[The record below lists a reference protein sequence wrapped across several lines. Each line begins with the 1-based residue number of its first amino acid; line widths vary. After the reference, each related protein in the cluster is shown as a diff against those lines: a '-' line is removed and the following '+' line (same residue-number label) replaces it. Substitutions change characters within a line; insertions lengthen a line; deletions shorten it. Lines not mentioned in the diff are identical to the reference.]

1 MGSRRWF
8 RRILRRRD
16 AASYRAPTIERL
28 EPRLLFGGGP
38 TLGTAGVSVSDSK
51 AYLQAVHDIYPA
63 IEDCPRSIEA
73 PGILVNDKF
82 QVQPQITVIEG
93 PFHGQLELRQDGS
106 FLYTP
111 KANWSGQD
119 RFIYQLTSEGLVSN
133 LATVYIPVAAV
144 NDPPTFIAGN
154 DITVRQDAGLCLF
167 SGWARWISAGPA
179 DESSQSVR
187 FLAEVDRPDL
197 FEALPAI
204 LEDGTLRF
212 KPAAGAIGTATITV
226 WAKDDGGTANGGSD
240 LSEPA
245 SFKITIGQPA
255 SQQRRIRGW
264 LPTIRQGDQ
273 KNKGVSVGQLISQ
286 LDIGQDENGVRLVGL
301 AITGIDKTAGIW
313 EYSAD
318 KGLTWQAL
326 CIPAEGKGI
335 FLPADNQTRIRFV
348 PNLDFCGTLERGLVC
363 RAWDGQLAKDFGTR
377 YLDDLSGHL
386 GNSII
391 EIGIVVNPVI
401 RLSPSRRDN
410 TLTIY
415 QHQDSI
421 RAVYGNRTILNLPLG
436 TFEQLIVIGA
446 KATADKLVVDL
457 GKGGAFSIPEGILF
471 EADTGTDTL
480 ILMGSQANDR
490 FEVYSNVVFLEDL
503 AVTWDGLEQIELHGL
518 DGDDIFQICSIGAPT
533 MIKDTNGRDILN
545 FWFALSSL
553 NIDLSKSKGQWQNV
567 LIGSAPLALVG
578 TFEDVIGTSWSDMI
592 KGNNADNRIW
602 GWCGDDVIYGG
613 GGNDWLFG
621 HTGKDLL
628 FGQSGNDLLFGGE
641 GMDRL
646 DGGSGNNI
654 LIGGAGKDLLLGSG
668 GQNILIGGSTVF
680 DENTDALK
688 AIMAQWSSRQ
698 SFATKVQ
705 KLTYG
710 GGLNG
715 SYVLILGRTVLADL
729 DLDQAK
735 KQDQD
740 WLFPL

>member
-8 RRILRRRD
+8 RRILKRKD
-16 AASYRAPTIERL
+16 AAASRAPTIERL
-28 EPRLLFGGGP
+28 EPRVLFGGGP
-38 TLGTAGVSVSDSK
+38 AFLE
-51 AYLQAVHDIYPA
+51 AVNDIYPA
-63 IEDCPRSIEA
+63 IEDRPRLVEA
-73 PGILVNDKF
+73 PGILVNDQF
-82 QVQPQITVIEG
+82 AIQPQIMIVEG
-93 PFHGQLELRQDGS
+93 PSNGQLELREDGG
-106 FLYTP
+106 FIYTP
-111 KANWSGQD
+111 QADWSGQD
-119 RFIYQLTSEGLVSN
+119 RFTYQLIGDGLVSN
-133 LATVYIPVAAV
+133 VATVYIPVAAV
-144 NDPPTFIAGN
+144 NDPPAFSAGN
-154 DITVRQDAGLCLF
+154 DITVKQDAGLCLF
-167 SGWARWISAGPA
+167 SGWASWISAGPP

-187 FLAEVDRPDL
+187 FLVEVDRPDL
-197 FEALPAI
+197 FEALPDV
-204 LEDGTLRF
+204 LDDGTLRF
-212 KPAAGAIGTATITV
+212 KPAGGATGTATITV

-240 LSEPA
+240 ISQPA

-255 SQQRRIRGW
+255 SQQRRIQGW

-273 KNKGVSVGQLISQ
+273 KNKGISVGQLISE
-286 LDIGQDENGVRLVGL
+286 LGIRQDENGVKPMGL
-301 AITGIDKTAGIW
+301 AITGIDNTAGIW

-318 KGLTWQAL
+318 KGLTWQVL
-326 CIPAEGKGI
+326 GTPAEGRGV
-335 FLPADNQTRIRFV
+335 FLPADNQTRVRFV

-363 RAWDGQLAKDFGTR
+363 RPWDGQLAGDFSTR
-377 YLDDLSGHL
+377 YLDGLSNHL
-386 GNSII
+386 GSSVI

-401 RLSPSRRDN
+401 KLGASKKGN

-415 QHQDSI
+415 QQQDSI

-446 KATADKLVVDL
+446 HATADKLVVDL

-471 EADTGTDTL
+471 EAGTGKDTL
-480 ILMGSQANDR
+480 VLLGSQAGDQ
-490 FEVYSNVVFLEDL
+490 FEVYSNVVLLQDL
-503 AVTWDGLEQIELHGL
+503 TVTWDELEQIQLQGL
-518 DGDDIFQICSIGAPT
+518 DGDDIYKISSIGVPT
-533 MIKDTNGRDILN
+533 ILKDTNGRDTLN

-553 NIDLSKSKGQWQNV
+553 NIDLSKSRGQWQNALV
-567 LIGSAPLALVG
+567 GSAPIALFG
-578 TFEDVIGTSWSDMI
+578 TFEDVIGTSWSDII

-602 GWCGDDVIYGG
+602 GWCGDDVIYGR

-628 FGQSGNDLLFGGE
+628 FGQSGNDLLFGGD
-641 GMDRL
+641 GIDRL
-646 DGGSGNNI
+646 DGGSGNDI

-680 DENTDALK
+680 DDNTAALK
-688 AIMAQWSSRQ
+688 AIMAQWSSKQ

-705 KLTYG
+705 TLTYG

-735 KQDQD
+735 KQNQD